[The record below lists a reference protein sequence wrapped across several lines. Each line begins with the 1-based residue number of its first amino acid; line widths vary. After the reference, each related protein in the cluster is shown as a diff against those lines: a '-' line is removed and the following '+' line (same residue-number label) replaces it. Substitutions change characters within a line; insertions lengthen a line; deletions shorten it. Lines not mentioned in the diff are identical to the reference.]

1 MPVPSVQ
8 PAEAKPVQVALA
20 SPAPAPA
27 PRQDIKPAETVAAAP
42 AAISADADGNYTV
55 TAGDTLYS
63 IARRFDI
70 GLDDLKTVN
79 GMDSNI
85 VKVGQVL
92 NINKPI
98 DKGVSVTLLADNSRA
113 NAQQDALLK
122 VSGLQTSQ
130 RATGSVPAE
139 YVVQRGD
146 TLFSIARRFGVNH
159 NDIQRWNDSA
169 N

>member
-1 MPVPSVQ
+1 M
-8 PAEAKPVQVALA
+8 
-20 SPAPAPA
+20 
-27 PRQDIKPAETVAAAP
+27 
-42 AAISADADGNYTV
+42 
-55 TAGDTLYS
+55 
-63 IARRFDI
+63 
-70 GLDDLKTVN
+70 
-79 GMDSNI
+79 
-85 VKVGQVL
+85 GQVL